1 MRFPRIW
8 THFSVEV
15 IAKLSP
21 GLFPI
26 HPHKP
31 RLMDND
37 TYDNSRPPRRN
48 NGGSKRFGGS
58 RKPFDSNGG
67 GRRFDG
73 PRKHFDRPRKRF
85 DDNGD
90 GSESDG
96 ERKPRRFARFDD
108 NGEGEGSF
116 KPRRFSGEHK
126 SFDRPRKSFDRPRKR
141 FDDNGEDGEG
151 DFKPRKSFDRPR
163 KRFDDNG
170 EGGEGGFRPR
180 KSFDRPRKRFDDNG
194 EGGEGGFK
202 PRKSFDRPRK
212 RFDDNGEG
220 GEGGFKSRRFSEDRP
235 RRRFDD
241 NGEEGGFKSR
251 RFSEDRPRRR
261 FDDNGEEGAFKS
273 RRFSEDRPRR
283 RFDDNGEGGF
293 KPRRFSED
301 RPRKTLDSNVVGRR
315 FDIDES
321 EESEGGFKPRRFAG
335 ERKSFGGNNRFSGER
350 SRFDREGDGG
360 FKSRRF
366 FKDDESRGVDDSEK
380 PALVAA
386 DDAES
391 DVAESFATP
400 PATEADEK
408 PAKEERPAPKPLPF
422 PKHRKVA
429 VFGGSF
435 DPIHNGHL
443 MMAEYILARG
453 LADEI
458 LFIPSAIP
466 PHKAGMTVA
475 TPEQRLEMVRLA
487 TAYNERFSYSDM
499 ELRREGKSY
508 SFDTMTLLQKL
519 YPDYKLSFVIGMD
532 SLAQL
537 HSWYRA
543 TELVQ
548 KVDFI
553 IYPRPNVQPPA
564 YIDLCASFGNR
575 NALRLLNAVLPYH
588 DSVVTYEPSDVEGEP
603 DKRVVTEYD
612 LPSSQLSSTEIRQ
625 ALADGNTQLLQ
636 EALPEAV
643 LNYITEN
650 NLYHQ

>member
-1 MRFPRIW
+1 
-8 THFSVEV
+8 
-15 IAKLSP
+15 
-21 GLFPI
+21 
-26 HPHKP
+26 
-31 RLMDND
+31 MDND
-37 TYDNSRPPRRN
+37 TYDNSRPPKRN
-48 NGGSKRFGGS
+48 NGGNRHFGGPRNSFGSNGGGNRFDGS
-58 RKPFDSNGG
+58 RKRFDRPRKRFDSDGEGGEGDGERKPRRFSGERKSFDRPRFDSNGERNGERKPRRFSGERKSFDRPRKRFDDNGAG
-67 GRRFDG
+67 GDGEDNFKARRFSGERKSFDRPRFDSNGEGDGDRKPRRFSGERKSFDG

-85 DDNGD
+85 DDNGR
-90 GSESDG
+90 EDG
-96 ERKPRRFARFDD
+96 ERK
-108 NGEGEGSF
+108 S
-116 KPRRFSGEHK
+116 RRFS
-126 SFDRPRKSFDRPRKR
+126 DDRPRKR
-141 FDDNGEDGEG
+141 FDDKGEG
-151 DFKPRKSFDRPR
+151 GEEGFKSRRFSDDRPSKRFDDKGEGGEESFRSRRFSDDRSR

-170 EGGEGGFRPR
+170 EEDGER
-180 KSFDRPRKRFDDNG
+180 
-194 EGGEGGFK
+194 
-202 PRKSFDRPRK
+202 
-212 RFDDNGEG
+212 
-220 GEGGFKSRRFSEDRP
+220 KSRRFFNDR
-235 RRRFDD
+235 
-241 NGEEGGFKSR
+241 S
-251 RFSEDRPRRR
+251 
-261 FDDNGEEGAFKS
+261 
-273 RRFSEDRPRR
+273 
-283 RFDDNGEGGF
+283 
-293 KPRRFSED
+293 
-301 RPRKTLDSNVVGRR
+301 RKTLDSNVVGKR
-315 FDIDES
+315 FDIDEGG
-321 EESEGGFKPRRFAG
+321 EGESGFKTRRFSG
-335 ERKSFGGNNRFSGER
+335 ERKSFGGNKRYSGDR
-350 SRFDREGDGG
+350 SRFDRNGEGTEGG

-366 FKDDESRGVDDSEK
+366 ADDASHRELGDSEK
-380 PALVAA
+380 PALPAAA
-386 DDAES
+386 DDVDS
-391 DVAESFATP
+391 DVAESFATQ
-400 PATEADEK
+400 PATDQAEK
-408 PAKEERPAPKPLPF
+408 PVKEERPVPKPLPF
-422 PKHRKVA
+422 PKHRSVA

-519 YPDYKLSFVIGMD
+519 YPDYKLSFIIGMD

-553 IYPRPNVQPPA
+553 IYPRPNVNPPA

-588 DSVVTYEPSDVEGEP
+588 DSVVTYEPSEKEGEP

-612 LPSSQLSSTEIRQ
+612 LPSSQLSSTEIRK
-625 ALADGNTQLLQ
+625 ALADGNTLLLQ
-636 EALPEAV
+636 EALPESV